1 MSNIVQGSEENP
13 ITAQMIFNAAWQRFI
28 IEEAP
33 PAVRQRLPYESNAYS
48 NYLCSYLTE
57 NGRKCA
63 VGLCLPD
70 GHIIQQSNKSLP
82 YLCVGE
88 FHKLFNLSSGEQNTL
103 QSSLHDDLIHKGTG
117 QWLDPLEVR
126 KEKYINIAKF
136 FNLTIPESQT
146 NA

>member
-33 PAVRQRLPYESNAYS
+33 PAVRQRLPEESKEHA
-48 NYLCSYLTE
+48 NYLCCYLTP

-70 GHIIQQSNKSLP
+70 GHLIQQSNKTLP

-117 QWLDPLEVR
+117 LWLNTLEVR
-126 KEKYINIAKF
+126 KEQYLRIAKV
-136 FNLTIPESQT
+136 FNLTIPQE
-146 NA
+146 